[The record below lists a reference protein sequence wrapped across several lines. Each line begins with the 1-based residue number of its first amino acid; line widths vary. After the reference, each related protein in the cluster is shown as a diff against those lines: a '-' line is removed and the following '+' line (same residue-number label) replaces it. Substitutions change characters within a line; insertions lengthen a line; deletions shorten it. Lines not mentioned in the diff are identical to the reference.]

1 MVPKLTPT
9 LYAQA
14 RAKGGPLETEWWVG
28 AGIHS
33 VGLAGAGVAPALRAG
48 LRREAGP
55 LGLVLHVDGASSQVH
70 QAGFPGGSFGYTRVG
85 GGLSVLMPLAGS
97 RTLLEGGLDA
107 GGGWN
112 QQALKDGRHFETGDA
127 YAGAALR
134 LSLPVFRL
142 RAALDLLGGARSL
155 KVDGKRK
162 VVPAL
167 GATVVVLYGTGS

>member
-1 MVPKLTPT
+1 
-9 LYAQA
+9 
-14 RAKGGPLETEWWVG
+14 
-28 AGIHS
+28 
-33 VGLAGAGVAPALRAG
+33 VAPALRAG

-55 LGLVLHVDGASSQVH
+55 LGLVLHVDGAQAQVH
-70 QAGFPGGSFGYTRVG
+70 QGAFRFSYTRVG
-85 GGLSVLMPLAGS
+85 GGLSVLMPLTGS

-112 QQALKDGRHFETGDA
+112 QQALRDGRHFETGDA

-134 LSLPVFRL
+134 LSLPIGRL

-155 KVDGKRK
+155 KVDDKRK
-162 VVPAL
+162 VVPAF